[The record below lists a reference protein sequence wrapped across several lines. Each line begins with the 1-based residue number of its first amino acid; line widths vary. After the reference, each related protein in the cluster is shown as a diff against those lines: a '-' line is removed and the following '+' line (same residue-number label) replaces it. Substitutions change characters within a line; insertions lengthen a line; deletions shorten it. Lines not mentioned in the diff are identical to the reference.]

1 MVASKVAQW
10 KIDKI
15 ANTLANKSYNERIK
29 AVVECGK
36 KIVEDFYRKQIPE
49 EILVLWEKYKDKG
62 VFNERSGWYL
72 YYHNN
77 KGNINYSWQYN
88 LSLPEYPSTSLKED
102 KEVLE
107 RICVYGDQY
116 QTLKKEKEV
125 FRKELICTLETLKT
139 HAKIRDNFPEAF
151 VLLQEIEA
159 DEQDERLEMQ
169 NKQKENLCDSVE
181 NLRAQLNHN
190 IQNEPKQ
197 DQN

>member
-1 MVASKVAQW
+1 MGDSKVAQW

-15 ANTLANKSYNERIK
+15 ANTLANKGYNERIK

-49 EILVLWEKYKDKG
+49 EILLLWEKYKDKG
-62 VFNERSGWYL
+62 VFRERSGWYL

-77 KGNINYSWQYN
+77 KGNIDYSWPYN

-116 QTLKKEKEV
+116 QILKKEKEV
-125 FRKELICTLETLKT
+125 FRKKLICTLETLKT

-190 IQNEPKQ
+190 IQNEPK
-197 DQN
+197 

>member
-1 MVASKVAQW
+1 MGASKVAQW
-10 KIDKI
+10 KIDQI
-15 ANTLANKSYNERIK
+15 ANALANKSYDERIE

-36 KIVEDFYRKQIPE
+36 KISKDFYRKQIPE
-49 EILVLWEKYKDKG
+49 EILLLWEKYKNKG
-62 VFNERSGWYL
+62 VFNECPGWDL
-72 YYHNN
+72 YYHDD
-77 KGNINYSWQYN
+77 KGNIDYSWQYG
-88 LSLPEYPSTSLKED
+88 LSLPEYPYTSIKED

-116 QTLKKEKEV
+116 QILKKEKEV
-125 FRKELICTLETLKT
+125 FRKKLICALETLKT
-139 HAKIRDNFPEAF
+139 DAKIRDNFLEAF
-151 VLLQEIEA
+151 ALLQEIEA

>member
-1 MVASKVAQW
+1 MGASKVAQW

-15 ANTLANKSYNERIK
+15 ANTLANKGYNERIK

-62 VFNERSGWYL
+62 VFNERSGWSL

-77 KGNINYSWQYN
+77 KGNIDYSWQYN
-88 LSLPEYPSTSLKED
+88 LSLPEYPSTRLKED

-116 QTLKKEKEV
+116 QILKKEKEV
-125 FRKELICTLETLKT
+125 FRKKLICTLETLKT

-151 VLLQEIEA
+151 VLLPEHQQFVHV
-159 DEQDERLEMQ
+159 DRLAVQ

-190 IQNEPKQ
+190 IQNEPK
-197 DQN
+197 

>member
-1 MVASKVAQW
+1 MGASKVAQW
-10 KIDKI
+10 KIDRI
-15 ANTLANKSYNERIK
+15 ARTLAAQSFDDRLKELLESGR
-29 AVVECGK
+29 
-36 KIVEDFYRKQIPE
+36 KIVYDFYRKQIPE
-49 EILVLWEKYKDKG
+49 DLWKLWLKYKEFG
-62 VFNERSGWYL
+62 AFNERSGWSL

-77 KGNINYSWQYN
+77 KGNIDYSWQYN

-116 QTLKKEKEV
+116 QILKKEKEV
-125 FRKELICTLETLKT
+125 FRKKLICTLETLKT

-159 DEQDERLEMQ
+159 DEQGKRLEMQ

-190 IQNEPKQ
+190 IQNEPK
-197 DQN
+197 

>member
-1 MVASKVAQW
+1 M
-10 KIDKI
+10 
-15 ANTLANKSYNERIK
+15 
-29 AVVECGK
+29 
-36 KIVEDFYRKQIPE
+36 
-49 EILVLWEKYKDKG
+49 LWEKYKDKG
-62 VFNERSGWYL
+62 VFNERSGWSL

-77 KGNINYSWQYN
+77 KGNIDYSWQYN
-88 LSLPEYPSTSLKED
+88 LSLPEYPSTRLKED

-116 QTLKKEKEV
+116 QILKKEKEV
-125 FRKELICTLETLKT
+125 FRKKLICTLETLKT

-159 DEQDERLEMQ
+159 DKQDERLEMQ

>member
-1 MVASKVAQW
+1 MGASKVAQW
-10 KIDKI
+10 KIDQI
-15 ANTLANKSYNERIK
+15 ANTLANKSYSERIK

-36 KIVEDFYRKQIPE
+36 KIAEDFYCKQIPE

-62 VFNERSGWYL
+62 VFTERSGWSL
-72 YYHNN
+72 YYHRNE
-77 KGNINYSWQYN
+77 GNIDSSWQYN

-107 RICVYGDQY
+107 AICVYGDQY

-125 FRKELICTLETLKT
+125 LRKKLICTLETLKT

-151 VLLQEIEA
+151 ALLQEIEA
-159 DEQDERLEMQ
+159 EEQDERLEMQ

-190 IQNEPKQ
+190 IQNEPK
-197 DQN
+197 